1 MERTK
6 RVVAGEISELFGPET
21 LLIDKFMRQ
30 LGLRRLAEESWK
42 TLDTEAKE
50 TLTAYA
56 DGINDCVL
64 GTNFF
69 IKSTTGR
76 LLPPEFYAFGITL
89 ENWKPWSPIDTIALA
104 KYKSFFLSWNWSNDL
119 SREALR

>member
-1 MERTK
+1 
-6 RVVAGEISELFGPET
+6 
-21 LLIDKFMRQ
+21 MRQ

-42 TLDTEAKE
+42 TLDTETKE